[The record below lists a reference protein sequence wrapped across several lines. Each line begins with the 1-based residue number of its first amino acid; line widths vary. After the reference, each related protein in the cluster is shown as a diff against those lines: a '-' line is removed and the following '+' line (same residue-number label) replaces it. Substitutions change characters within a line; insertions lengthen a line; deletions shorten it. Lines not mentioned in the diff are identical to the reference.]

1 MINNEYPRCS
11 ETETWDYII
20 RYEETKN
27 LRWKFI
33 KELAIEMIK
42 AKLTNVCVND
52 IFDMI
57 EDILQ
62 YLENDDSDEYE
73 TSQELIEMRD
83 LFRGYIVKVCKGV
96 DFSYEKYHSLNK
108 ILVRCCVQFYKE
120 CWLYINKHFHKPNK

>member
-11 ETETWDYII
+11 ETKTWDYII

-27 LRWKFI
+27 LRQKFI

-42 AKLTNVCVND
+42 AKPTNVCVND

-62 YLENDDSDEYE
+62 YLENDNSVEHE
-73 TSQELIEMRD
+73 MSQELIGIRD
-83 LFRGYIVKVCKGV
+83 LFRGFVVKVWKGV

-108 ILVRCCVQFYKE
+108 ILVRHCIQFYNE
-120 CWLYINKHFHKPNK
+120 YWLHRNVYFHNLEK